1 MPTRWPTGTEL
12 RTLDTGEPYRQD
24 GGVKIRLLSLV
35 MCLGIVAV
43 AAAVP
48 SAAQPLEPRLQWN
61 ANFGYCGETSF
72 ISAGMRFG
80 QYTSQWTAR
89 SLASPRVPQTRESSQ
104 LLLGVNDLAAA
115 RRMKLATVAFDT
127 GNRDTPARF
136 LDWVKGR
143 FVRGDVVI
151 IGVNNNVRILG
162 EPIPGQIGSYDH
174 IVPVLGIGSSGA
186 SDTITISDNGLHN
199 VGRDYPF
206 RYSYRF
212 SDFPLSR
219 RAANLWGGPIYSL
232 ALGSAHYGAAVT
244 GILDPQHETVPVR
257 LTSSSNGEGLQN
269 QSRLVSPPAPSRI
282 RLTAHVRIPDVTR
295 SYTVYMYDRFSKVP
309 TSDFAAR
316 AANAVST
323 WTIPAY
329 SGKHWSVTVSALSS
343 DTRVFRA
350 VRTAI
355 S

>member
-1 MPTRWPTGTEL
+1 M
-12 RTLDTGEPYRQD
+12 
-24 GGVKIRLLSLV
+24 RLLSLV

-80 QYTSQWTAR
+80 QYASQWTAR
-89 SLASPRVPQTRESSQ
+89 SLASPQVPQTQGSSQ
-104 LLLGVNDLAAA
+104 LLLGNNDLAAA
-115 RRMKLATVAFDT
+115 RRMRLNAVAFDT

-136 LDWVKGR
+136 LAWVKNR

-174 IVPVLGIGSSGA
+174 IVPVLGIGESA
-186 SDTITISDNGLHN
+186 PSDTITISDNGLHN
-199 VGRDYPF
+199 VGPTYPF
-206 RYSYRF
+206 RYTYRF
-212 SDFPLSR
+212 ADFPLSR
-219 RAANLWGGPIYSL
+219 RAANMWGGPIYSL
-232 ALGSAHYGAAVT
+232 ALGSHHYGTAVT
-244 GILDPQHETVPVR
+244 GIVDPNGETIPVS
-257 LTSSSNGEGLQN
+257 LTSSSDGEGLQN
-269 QSRLVSPPAPSRI
+269 QSRLVSPPPASRI

-295 SYTVYMYDRFSKVP
+295 SYTVYMYDTFSKVP
-309 TSDFAAR
+309 TSDFAAQSAKAV
-316 AANAVST
+316 AA
-323 WTIPAY
+323 WTIPAG
-329 SGKHWSVTVSALSS
+329 SGKHWSVTVPALSS

-350 VRTAI
+350 VRTAT

>member
-1 MPTRWPTGTEL
+1 MGTEL

-24 GGVKIRLLSLV
+24 DGVKIRLLSV
-35 MCLGIVAV
+35 SICLGIVAV
-43 AAAVP
+43 AGAVP
-48 SAAQPLEPRLQWN
+48 SVAQPVEPRLQWN

-89 SLASPRVPQTRESSQ
+89 ALASPRVPQTRASSQ
-104 LLLGVNDLAAA
+104 LLLGGNDLAAA

-136 LDWVKGR
+136 LDWVNSR

-151 IGVNNNVRILG
+151 IGVNNNARILG

-174 IVPVLGIGSSGA
+174 IVPVLGISESA
-186 SDTITISDNGLHN
+186 PSDTITISDNGLHN
-199 VGRDYPF
+199 IGRDYPF

-232 ALGSAHYGAAVT
+232 ALGSRHYGTAVT
-244 GILDPQHETVPVR
+244 GIVDPLHETIPVR
-257 LTSSSNGEGLQN
+257 LTSSSDGEGLQN
-269 QSRLVSPPAPSRI
+269 QSRLVSPPPASQI
-282 RLTAHVRIPDVTR
+282 RLTAHVQIPDVTR

-309 TSDFAAR
+309 TSDFAAHS
-316 AANAVST
+316 ANAVTS
-323 WTIPAY
+323 WTIPAH

-343 DTRVFRA
+343 DTRAFRA
-350 VRTAI
+350 VRIPT

>member
-1 MPTRWPTGTEL
+1 MGTEL

-24 GGVKIRLLSLV
+24 DGVKIRLLSVL

-43 AAAVP
+43 VGAVP
-48 SAAQPLEPRLQWN
+48 SVAQPVEPRLQWN

-89 SLASPRVPQTRESSQ
+89 ALASPHVPQTRASSQ
-104 LLLGVNDLAAA
+104 LLLGGNDLAAA
-115 RRMKLATVAFDT
+115 RRMRLSAVAFDT

-136 LDWVKGR
+136 LGWVKSR

-151 IGVNNNVRILG
+151 IGVDNNVRILG
-162 EPIPGQIGSYDH
+162 EPIPGQVGSYDH
-174 IVPVLGIGSSGA
+174 IVPVLGIGESA
-186 SDTITISDNGLHN
+186 PSDTITISDNGLHN
-199 VGRDYPF
+199 VGSNYPF
-206 RYSYRF
+206 VYTYRF

-219 RAANLWGGPIYSL
+219 RAANLLGGPIYSL
-232 ALGSAHYGAAVT
+232 ALGSAHYGTAVT
-244 GILDPQHETVPVR
+244 GILDPKHETIPVR
-257 LTSSSNGEGLQN
+257 LTSSFDGEGLQN
-269 QSRLVSPPAPSRI
+269 QARLVSPPTPSRI

-309 TSDFAAR
+309 TSDFAAHS
-316 AANAVST
+316 ANAVNS
-323 WTIPAY
+323 WTIPAH
-329 SGKHWSVTVSALSS
+329 SGKHWRVAVSALSS